1 MMKTD
6 DGQDHYQYERIADA
20 IEYIHKNFKNQPA
33 LDEIAA
39 SVHLSPIHF
48 QKQFKAWAGVSP
60 KKFLQYI
67 SLEYAKNIL
76 ASKKSEAA
84 AEAVYDTGFS
94 SPSRLHDLFVQLE
107 GMTPAEYKNQGR
119 NLSIHYSF
127 SATPFGE
134 VIIASTG
141 KGICHMA
148 FEQDRHLARRQLVQA
163 FPQAEFIE
171 QLDALQQSALSIFS
185 ASNSLPEIK
194 LHLKATAF
202 QLKVWESLLKI
213 PLGQLSS
220 YGEIAAEIGQPKA
233 GRAVG
238 SAIGSNPV
246 AFLIPCHRVIRSTGI
261 IGGYKWGAPRKTA
274 IIGWE
279 GAKAH
284 EPA

>member
-1 MMKTD
+1 MKAD
-6 DGQDHYQYERIADA
+6 DGQDHWQYERIADA
-20 IEYIHKNFKNQPA
+20 IAYIHKNFKNQPA

-76 ASKKSEAA
+76 AAKKAA
-84 AEAVYDTGFS
+84 AAADAVYDTGFS

-141 KGICHMA
+141 KCG
-148 FEQDRHLARRQLVQA
+148 RHL
-163 FPQAEFIE
+163 P
-171 QLDALQQSALSIFS
+171 
-185 ASNSLPEIK
+185 
-194 LHLKATAF
+194 
-202 QLKVWESLLKI
+202 
-213 PLGQLSS
+213 
-220 YGEIAAEIGQPKA
+220 YG
-233 GRAVG
+233 
-238 SAIGSNPV
+238 
-246 AFLIPCHRVIRSTGI
+246 F
-261 IGGYKWGAPRKTA
+261 
-274 IIGWE
+274 
-279 GAKAH
+279 
-284 EPA
+284 